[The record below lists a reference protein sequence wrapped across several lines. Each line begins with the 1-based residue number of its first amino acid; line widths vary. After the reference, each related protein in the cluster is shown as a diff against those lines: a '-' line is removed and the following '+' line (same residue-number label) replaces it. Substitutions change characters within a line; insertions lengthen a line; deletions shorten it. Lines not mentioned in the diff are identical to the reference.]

1 MGATALGTLGVAR
14 LGLPI
19 SEKKTLAEEETELSE
34 ALHLSGQKDTL
45 YFWYTDEGMTDYLNS
60 VAVSYN
66 ETKDDVR
73 VVPVLKSGSEYLE
86 HVNQAS
92 IDDEELPDIY
102 LIGNDSLEKAYLAGL
117 ADQIQPAFATPV
129 EELYPQAALD
139 AVTYKDKL
147 VGYPLSYVTT
157 SFLYN
162 ETYLKDWII
171 ARSAAEENAQAAE
184 AEKAAADAET
194 TATDAQQ
201 EKQQTETAKTDTSK
215 TETAK
220 TDTSAEKT
228 ADASNTD
235 QANQTTEETSEN
247 QTAEETVE
255 EKPEVSREE
264 VEAILP
270 HTMDALL
277 SFADEYDAPEQV
289 DGVFRWDVNDI
300 FYNYFFVG
308 DAILV
313 GGVHGDDP
321 TQIDLYNETAINSML
336 LYKNLNQFFSIDT
349 EEVSYEGVVQDFIDG
364 KIVFTVA
371 KQDAIAKIEAAKA
384 EGTFPYEYGVCLLP
398 DISDTVEA
406 RTLSVT
412 NAVVINA
419 YSEHREAA
427 NEFAGYLVEQTKNG
441 DAFLARTG
449 KISALLDATY
459 ENPKYLAFMEEY
471 KKSEPI
477 AKLIET
483 SNYWVKLEVAFSR
496 IWNGE
501 NANAIL
507 KQLSEEIMTQV
518 TGEDYEEEYLPVE
531 EIVEEEET
539 LEEPVTED
547 PGNTES
553 D

>member
-1 MGATALGTLGVAR
+1 MGATALGTLGVAK

-19 SEKKTLAEEETELSE
+19 SEKKSLVEEEQELAD

-60 VAVSYN
+60 VAVSFN
-66 ETKDDVR
+66 ETKDEVR

-92 IDDEELPDIY
+92 VDNEELPDLY
-102 LIGNDSLEKAYLAGL
+102 LVGNDSLEKAYLAGL
-117 ADQIQPAFATPV
+117 ASPIEPAFSAPM
-129 EELYPQAALD
+129 EELYPQAALN

-162 ETYLKDWII
+162 ETYLKDWIV
-171 ARSAAEENAQAAE
+171 ARAAAEENAQAAE
-184 AEKAAADAET
+184 AEKAAADAEQ
-194 TATDAQQ
+194 D
-201 EKQQTETAKTDTSK
+201 KQQTDAGKTD
-215 TETAK
+215 A
-220 TDTSAEKT
+220 SAEKT
-228 ADASNTD
+228 TDAGKTD
-235 QANQTTEETSEN
+235 EAAQKTEESTENQTTEE
-247 QTAEETVE
+247 AAE
-255 EKPEVSREE
+255 EKPEVTEEE
-264 VEAILP
+264 VAAILP
-270 HTMDALL
+270 HTMDELL

-313 GGVHGDDP
+313 GGVNGDDP
-321 TQIDLYNETAINSML
+321 AQIDLYNETAINSML

-349 EEVSYEGVVQDFIDG
+349 EEVSYEGVVQDFING

-384 EGTFPYEYGVCLLP
+384 EGTFAYEYGVSLLP
-398 DISDTVEA
+398 DISEEVEA
-406 RTLSVT
+406 RSLSVT

-419 YSEHREAA
+419 YSEHQEAA
-427 NEFAGYLVEQTKNG
+427 NEFAGYLVEQTKDG

-459 ENPKYLAFMEEY
+459 ENPKYSAFMEEY
-471 KKSEPI
+471 QKSEPI
-477 AKLIET
+477 AKMIET
-483 SNYWVKLEVAFSR
+483 SNYWVKLEVAFSK
-496 IWNGE
+496 IWDGE

-507 KQLSEEIMTQV
+507 KQLSEEVMTQV

-531 EIVEEEET
+531 ESVEEEET
-539 LEEPVTED
+539 IEEIVEEETE
-547 PGNTES
+547 
-553 D
+553 

>member
-171 ARSAAEENAQAAE
+171 ARSAAEE
-184 AEKAAADAET
+184 
-194 TATDAQQ
+194 
-201 EKQQTETAKTDTSK
+201 
-215 TETAK
+215 
-220 TDTSAEKT
+220 
-228 ADASNTD
+228 
-235 QANQTTEETSEN
+235 
-247 QTAEETVE
+247 

-277 SFADEYDAPEQV
+277 SFADE
-289 DGVFRWDVNDI
+289 
-300 FYNYFFVG
+300 
-308 DAILV
+308 
-313 GGVHGDDP
+313 
-321 TQIDLYNETAINSML
+321 
-336 LYKNLNQFFSIDT
+336 
-349 EEVSYEGVVQDFIDG
+349 
-364 KIVFTVA
+364 
-371 KQDAIAKIEAAKA
+371 
-384 EGTFPYEYGVCLLP
+384 
-398 DISDTVEA
+398 
-406 RTLSVT
+406 
-412 NAVVINA
+412 
-419 YSEHREAA
+419 
-427 NEFAGYLVEQTKNG
+427 
-441 DAFLARTG
+441 
-449 KISALLDATY
+449 
-459 ENPKYLAFMEEY
+459 
-471 KKSEPI
+471 
-477 AKLIET
+477 
-483 SNYWVKLEVAFSR
+483 
-496 IWNGE
+496 
-501 NANAIL
+501 
-507 KQLSEEIMTQV
+507 
-518 TGEDYEEEYLPVE
+518 
-531 EIVEEEET
+531 
-539 LEEPVTED
+539 
-547 PGNTES
+547 
-553 D
+553 

>member
-171 ARSAAEENAQAAE
+171 ARSAAEE
-184 AEKAAADAET
+184 
-194 TATDAQQ
+194 
-201 EKQQTETAKTDTSK
+201 
-215 TETAK
+215 
-220 TDTSAEKT
+220 
-228 ADASNTD
+228 
-235 QANQTTEETSEN
+235 
-247 QTAEETVE
+247 

-412 NAVVINA
+412 NAVVIND

-547 PGNTES
+547 SGNTES

>member
-1 MGATALGTLGVAR
+1 MGATTLGVLGVAKA
-14 LGLPI
+14 GLPI
-19 SEKKTLAEEETELSE
+19 SEKKSLEAEEAELTE

-92 IDDEELPDIY
+92 VADEELPDIY

-117 ADQIQPAFATPV
+117 ASRIEPTFSV
-129 EELYPQAALD
+129 SMEELYPQVALD
-139 AVTYKDKL
+139 AVTYKDKM

-157 SFLYN
+157 SFFYN
-162 ETYLKDWII
+162 ETYLKDWIV
-171 ARSAAEENAQAAE
+171 ARAIAEENAQAAE
-184 AEKAAADAET
+184 AEKAAAEAEQNKT
-194 TATDAQQ
+194 ENTDA
-201 EKQQTETAKTDTSK
+201 AKT
-215 TETAK
+215 
-220 TDTSAEKT
+220 
-228 ADASNTD
+228 
-235 QANQTTEETSEN
+235 
-247 QTAEETVE
+247 EETVE
-255 EKPEVSREE
+255 VKPEISSEE
-264 VEAILP
+264 VDAILP
-270 HTMDALL
+270 RTMDELL
-277 SFADEYDAPEQV
+277 TFADEYDAPEQV

-300 FYNYFFVG
+300 FHNYFFVG

-321 TQIDLYNETAINSML
+321 AQIDLYNETAINSML

-371 KQDAIAKIEAAKA
+371 KQDAVAKIEAAKE

-398 DISDTVEA
+398 DISDTVKA

-412 NAVVINA
+412 NAIVINE
-419 YSEHREAA
+419 YSEHKAAA
-427 NEFAGYLVEQTKNG
+427 NEFAGFLVEQTKDG
-441 DAFLARTG
+441 DSFLARTG
-449 KISALLDATY
+449 KVSALLGATF
-459 ENPKYLAFMEEY
+459 ENPKYRAFMEEY
-471 KKSEPI
+471 EKSEPI

-518 TGEDYEEEYLPVE
+518 TGEDYVEEYLPVE
-531 EIVEEEET
+531 EIVEEEEMQ
-539 LEEPVTED
+539 ED
-547 PGNTES
+547 ILPEDSENAES
-553 D
+553 R

>member
-117 ADQIQPAFATPV
+117 ADQIQPAFSTPV

-171 ARSAAEENAQAAE
+171 ARSAAEE
-184 AEKAAADAET
+184 
-194 TATDAQQ
+194 
-201 EKQQTETAKTDTSK
+201 
-215 TETAK
+215 
-220 TDTSAEKT
+220 
-228 ADASNTD
+228 
-235 QANQTTEETSEN
+235 
-247 QTAEETVE
+247 

-300 FYNYFFVG
+300 FHNYFFVG

-398 DISDTVEA
+398 DISDTVKA

-547 PGNTES
+547 SGNTEPAYQPILGS
-553 D
+553 NFTRSESGRGEYLS

>member
-1 MGATALGTLGVAR
+1 MGATALGALGVAK

-19 SEKKTLAEEETELSE
+19 SEKKTLAEEEQELAD
-34 ALHLSGQKDTL
+34 ALHLPGQKDTL

-60 VAVSYN
+60 VAVSFN
-66 ETKDDVR
+66 ETKDEVR

-92 IDDEELPDIY
+92 VDDEELPDIY

-117 ADQIQPAFATPV
+117 ASQIEPAFSTPM
-129 EELYPQAALD
+129 EELYPQAALN

-162 ETYLKDWII
+162 ETYLKDWIV
-171 ARSAAEENAQAAE
+171 ARAVAEENAQAAE
-184 AEKAAADAET
+184 AEKAAADAGQ
-194 TATDAQQ
+194 D
-201 EKQQTETAKTDTSK
+201 KQQTD
-215 TETAK
+215 TAK

-228 ADASNTD
+228 TDSSNTD
-235 QANQTTEETSEN
+235 ETNQKTEETSEN
-247 QTAEETVE
+247 QTTEETAE

-264 VEAILP
+264 VDAILP
-270 HTMDALL
+270 RTMDALL

-300 FYNYFFVG
+300 FHNYFFVG

-384 EGTFPYEYGVCLLP
+384 EGTFAYEYGVSLLP
-398 DISDTVEA
+398 DISEEVKA
-406 RTLSVT
+406 RSLSVT

-419 YSEHREAA
+419 YSEHKEAA
-427 NEFAGYLVEQTKNG
+427 NEFAGYLVEQTKDG
-441 DAFLARTG
+441 DTFLARTG
-449 KISALLDATY
+449 KISALLDAAY

-471 KKSEPI
+471 EKSEPI
-477 AKLIET
+477 AKMIET
-483 SNYWVKLEVAFSR
+483 SNYWVKLEVAFSK
-496 IWNGE
+496 IWDGE

-531 EIVEEEET
+531 ESTTEEET
-539 LEEPVTED
+539 LE
-547 PGNTES
+547 
-553 D
+553 

>member
-117 ADQIQPAFATPV
+117 ADQIQPAFSTPV

-171 ARSAAEENAQAAE
+171 ARSAAEE
-184 AEKAAADAET
+184 
-194 TATDAQQ
+194 
-201 EKQQTETAKTDTSK
+201 
-215 TETAK
+215 
-220 TDTSAEKT
+220 
-228 ADASNTD
+228 
-235 QANQTTEETSEN
+235 
-247 QTAEETVE
+247 

-300 FYNYFFVG
+300 FHNYFFVG

-398 DISDTVEA
+398 DISDTVKA

-547 PGNTES
+547 SGNTES

>member
-1 MGATALGTLGVAR
+1 MGATALGTLGVAK

-34 ALHLSGQKDTL
+34 ALHLSGQTDTL

-86 HVNQAS
+86 HVNKAS

-171 ARSAAEENAQAAE
+171 ERYPAE
-184 AEKAAADAET
+184 
-194 TATDAQQ
+194 
-201 EKQQTETAKTDTSK
+201 
-215 TETAK
+215 
-220 TDTSAEKT
+220 
-228 ADASNTD
+228 
-235 QANQTTEETSEN
+235 
-247 QTAEETVE
+247 E

-264 VEAILP
+264 VEAILS